1 MTRVRLRDLGITIG
15 RYKTGT
21 HNSITD
27 IPGVMVGHVTLSD
40 KKENGCTVQ
49 TGVSAILPHP
59 DNVFREKVLGGAY
72 VINGFGKTVGTIQLQ
87 ELGLIESPILLTNT
101 FSVPAVSE
109 GTLRHLLHQNPQI
122 GDTTGT
128 VNVIVGEC
136 NDGYLNDIRGLHV
149 KPHHARQAIL
159 SAKSGVIE
167 EGCVGAGTGMSCLG
181 FKGGVGTSSRVA
193 SFGTEQFTVGAFVV
207 SNFGLKKIFVPQG
220 VIGQVAPNRKKN
232 ARRIHY
238 DHSGNKCPLNERQL
252 SRLAKR
258 ASFGLSRTGSYA
270 AHGSGDIVIAFSTA
284 HRIPHES
291 PPHPK
296 DTLYIFERRRRYY
309 FSIV

>member
-207 SNFGLKKIFVPQG
+207 SNFGLKKDLRPPRGDWTSCSEQEEKMPDGSIM
-220 VIGQVAPNRKKN
+220 IILATNAP
-232 ARRIHY
+232 
-238 DHSGNKCPLNERQL
+238 SM
-252 SRLAKR
+252 
-258 ASFGLSRTGSYA
+258 
-270 AHGSGDIVIAFSTA
+270 
-284 HRIPHES
+284 
-291 PPHPK
+291 K
-296 DTLYIFERRRRYY
+296 DN
-309 FSIV
+309 